1 MNKNKAPIILNCF
14 SRGGSN
20 ILWNIF
26 LSHPNVCSPIQE
38 TLEIFRLNL
47 LKKPKK
53 EGYRF
58 VALSG
63 QPAFFNQWYL
73 KERRPLSSK
82 SAQFIDQVLF
92 ENKMKTLEDE
102 EMKFKAED
110 IIYSKTEVE
119 HARLVLKGNN
129 GLTYLS
135 SQFRNI
141 YPESV
146 FFSLVRNPVSLY
158 EGHKRRGLVKNVQQF
173 SDFYNNL
180 CGKML
185 EDASKMEGYHI
196 VKFESVITDPEN
208 SISDLYK
215 KAKLDI
221 TQVPQFR
228 FKAKRFINSDGEHK
242 TKFELRKHYWF
253 KLEDLGEILEPNV
266 NEYQAQLLTNSEI
279 KEVKERT
286 ALVSSK
292 LGYL

>member
-26 LSHPNVCSPIQE
+26 LSHPDVCSPMQE

-47 LKKPKK
+47 RKDPKW
-53 EGYRF
+53 EGFRF
-58 VALSG
+58 VLMSG
-63 QPAFFNQWYL
+63 QPSFFNQWHL
-73 KERRPLSSK
+73 KERKALSQK
-82 SAQFIDQVLF
+82 SSQFVDQVLF
-92 ENKMKTLEDE
+92 EMKMKTLEDE
-102 EMKFKAED
+102 EMKFKQEE
-110 IIYSKTEVE
+110 ILYSEEEVKQS
-119 HARLVLKGNN
+119 RLVLKNNN
-129 GLTYLS
+129 GLAYLS
-135 SQFRNI
+135 DPFRAL

-185 EDASKMEGYHI
+185 QDASKMEGYHI
-196 VKFESVITDPEN
+196 VKFESIIIDPE
-208 SISDLYK
+208 IIIPDLYK
-215 KAKLDI
+215 KANLDI
-221 TQVPQFR
+221 SQVPQFR
-228 FKAKRFINSDGEHK
+228 FKAKKFINSDGEHK

-266 NEYQAQLLTNSEI
+266 NEYQTQLLSEQEI
-279 KEVKERT
+279 QEVKSRT
-286 ALVSSK
+286 AFVASQ
-292 LGYL
+292 LGY